1 MTLLPVAAGL
11 LMLASLMASGS
22 AFAQTAFSPSRTPD
36 GKPDFQGVW
45 TNASIT
51 RLERV
56 PEFRDL
62 VISEA
67 EAKQWE
73 ADAAAVG
80 AADSAPTDPS
90 KGAPAAGEDPA
101 GYNFFWI
108 DPGRQVGKVNGQYRS
123 SWITDPPDGKVPYTP
138 AGRIA
143 MMKPLATFNAYDN
156 PEERIPIERC
166 LIGFA
171 STGGPPMLNALYN
184 NHHQIIQT
192 PDAIAINVE
201 MIHDTRIIRMDGAH
215 NPSAVRQY
223 LGSTVGRWEGDTLV
237 TETAG
242 FKPMEAVRL
251 DFGLFVYVSPDAKV
265 TERFTL
271 VNKDEI
277 HYAFSVEDPVAYT
290 QPWKG
295 ELSFR
300 RSPDRIFEY
309 ACHEGNY
316 SVPNILGGA
325 RALERAGRS
334 QPKVTNS
341 VGRLDRPA
349 P

>member
-1 MTLLPVAAGL
+1 MERTMKRLSVACVAGL
-11 LMLASLMASGS
+11 LMSSGA
-22 AFAQTAFSPSRTPD
+22 AFAQALPRTPD

-56 PEFRDL
+56 PEFKDL

-67 EAKQWE
+67 DAKQWE
-73 ADAAAVG
+73 KDAASVA
-80 AADSAPTDPS
+80 AADSAVTDQS
-90 KGAPAAGEDPA
+90 KGAPAKGEDPA

-108 DPGRQVGKVNGQYRS
+108 DPGKQVGKVKGEYRS
-123 SWITDPPDGKVPYTP
+123 SWITDPPNGKVPYTP
-138 AGRIA
+138 AGRVA
-143 MMKPLATFNAYDN
+143 MMKPLATFNSFDN

-166 LIGFA
+166 LVGFA

-184 NHHQIIQT
+184 NHHQIVQT

-201 MIHDTRIIRMDGAH
+201 MVHDTRIIRMNGKH
-215 NPSAVRQY
+215 NPPEVRQY
-223 LGSTVGRWEGDTLV
+223 LGATVGRWEGDTLV
-237 TETAG
+237 AETVG
-242 FKPMEAVRL
+242 FKPLEALRL
-251 DFGLFVYVSPDAKV
+251 DFGLFLYVSPDSKV

-271 VNKDEI
+271 TGKDEI
-277 HYAFSVEDPVAYT
+277 HYQFTVEDPVAYT

-295 ELSFR
+295 ELTFR
-300 RSPDRIFEY
+300 RSPDRLYEY

-325 RALERAGRS
+325 REMERSGRK
-334 QPKVTNS
+334 QPVITNS
-341 VGRLDRPA
+341 IGRLDRPA
-349 P
+349 AQ